1 MSAYRKG
8 RSPLQLIISI
18 VVVTL
23 VTLATILACMATI
36 NVPCLQTYYDELPIY
51 PDATLVDETRSPL
64 QWIGLAQPSHVW
76 LTDNSIADSEGW
88 VEGIQRAVEEND
100 LSWNGEFDVQSVE
113 DGTEIRATVA
123 CVG

>member
-88 VEGIQRAVEEND
+88 VEEND